1 MSKHP
6 LLEAIANKPL
16 LIARGQEDFFRASL
30 QFLTEHE
37 KADDL
42 LAVHAF
48 GGDDDFWDEDMDWA
62 RPYTVVD
69 GILQVPVMGVLLN
82 RFPYQ
87 FGRWA
92 TGYDYIERAVMRGM
106 EDPMVRGIALVIDSP
121 GGEVAGC
128 FELVDKLYD
137 WRAEKPLW
145 AFAADHA
152 YSAAFAIASAA
163 GRVAVT
169 RSGGTGSVG
178 VVTAHVDFSGYLD
191 NAGIKVTFIFAGQH
205 KVDGNPYEALPKDVR
220 DRIQARIDKIYG
232 VFTETVAR
240 NRDMEQDAVRET
252 EALTYDAEDSIAV
265 GFADVVG
272 ALEDEMLAFHDYLE
286 NPEGEYMALKPTQ
299 TPAADAAEGID
310 QATHDAAV
318 SSARAEGVTEGQAT
332 GAKAERDRINAILG
346 SEEGKARPKAALSA
360 ALKTDMTA
368 EQATAF
374 LSDLPEEKAEAPK
387 TETQTQTPAP
397 KGQTPFDKAMGK
409 SNPDV
414 GSDDDEGE
422 GGDQPEAAAAT
433 ILGDY
438 RRARG
443 IAPKKTA

>member
-1 MSKHP
+1 MSNHP

-30 QFLTEHE
+30 QYLTTHDR
-37 KADDL
+37 ADDL
-42 LAVHAF
+42 LASHSV
-48 GGDDDFWDEDMDWA
+48 GGEDDFWADGDDWF
-62 RPYTVVD
+62 RPYIVKE
-69 GILQVPVMGVLLN
+69 GILQVPVQGVLLN

-92 TGYDYIERAVMRGM
+92 TGYDYIERAVARGV
-106 EDPMVRGIALVIDSP
+106 EDPMVRGIALLVDSP

-128 FELVDKLYD
+128 FELADKLYD
-137 WRAEKPLW
+137 WRADKPIR

-152 YSAAFAIASAA
+152 YSAAYALASSA

-178 VVTAHVDFSGYLD
+178 VVTAHVDFSGMLD
-191 NAGIKVTFIFAGQH
+191 KAGVKVTFIYAGQH

-265 GFADVVG
+265 GFADVIG
-272 ALEDEMLAFHDYLE
+272 ALEDEMIAFQDYLT
-286 NPEGEYMALKPTQ
+286 NPEGEFMSTKTTTEEPK
-299 TPAADAAEGID
+299 GVD

-318 SSARAEGVTEGQAT
+318 ATARAEGETAGKAT
-332 GAKAERDRINAILG
+332 GAKAERDRINAIMG
-346 SEEGKARPKAALSA
+346 SEVGKARPKAALSA
-360 ALKTDMTA
+360 ALKTDMTV

-374 LSDLPEEKAEAPK
+374 LGDLPEEKAEAPK
-387 TETQTQTPAP
+387 AEDQTQTPAP
-397 KGQTPFDKAMGK
+397 KGQSPFDKQMATSG
-409 SNPDV
+409 NPNV
-414 GSDDDEGE
+414 GADGEEDGEDE
-422 GGDQPEAAAAT
+422 QAAAATT

-443 IAPKKTA
+443 IVPKKTA